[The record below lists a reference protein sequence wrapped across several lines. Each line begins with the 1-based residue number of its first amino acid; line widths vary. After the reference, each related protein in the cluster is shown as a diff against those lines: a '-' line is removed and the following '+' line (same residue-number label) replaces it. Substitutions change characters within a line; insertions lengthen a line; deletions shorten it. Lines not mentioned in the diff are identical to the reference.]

1 MKRNMKSFF
10 LSSIVAWAFL
20 AGSLTSSTRAEDT
33 LRLSVTALPIQLG
46 NPYRSSGIPAIF
58 VVNQVFDALTNTA
71 ADGSPEP
78 WLATSW
84 QAEDPNTW
92 VFTLRDNVTFSN
104 GVPFDANA
112 VVFALNYLTSEEALV
127 ELVSNELRNVAS
139 ASVRDRLSVE
149 IKTHAP
155 DILLPRLLSMMSI
168 VEPGEWQRLGREG
181 FAQQPVGTGPFQVTS
196 WGPQRADLAAFRGS
210 WRAPKVD
217 KLEVLALPERA
228 TRIQALQSGRI
239 DIAMILGP
247 DDIAAVEQSGD
258 VMEVYPLGGV
268 MGFAF
273 VTSKPGPVQDVRVRR
288 ALNLAVNK
296 EAIILGLLQGAG
308 APSGQPVTAATFGHD
323 PSIAPFPYDP
333 EAARALLEEAG
344 YPDGLT
350 LMAEVVPGT
359 ITADATIFQQVAAD
373 LARVGVTLNVQ
384 AVTFPTFSRHYRTAD
399 WDGDMFG
406 MYYNADPYL
415 DGLRPMKHHSCWW
428 QAPWYCDEAIM
439 PVMLEALETFDVE
452 ERRRLTQQVMQFY
465 HDQAT
470 AIYVSEV
477 RGFIGLSKRLKGF
490 RVVNNFLHL
499 HDVTVD

>member
-1 MKRNMKSFF
+1 MKLFF
-10 LSSIVAWAFL
+10 QSSIAALATLGFL
-20 AGSLTSSTRAEDT
+20 LVSPARAEDT
-33 LRLSVTALPIQLG
+33 LRLSVTALPVQLG
-46 NPYRSSGIPAIF
+46 NPFRSSGIPAVF
-58 VVNQVFDALTNTA
+58 VINQVFDALTNTA
-71 ADGSPEP
+71 ADGTPQP

-84 QAEDPNTW
+84 MAEDPNTW
-92 VFTLRDNVTFSN
+92 VFELRDDVRFSN
-104 GVPFDANA
+104 GAPLDAAA
-112 VVFALNYLTSEEALV
+112 VAATLDYLTSEQALV
-127 ELVSNELRNVAS
+127 ELISNELRNVAS
-139 ASVRDRLSVE
+139 ASVRGPLTVQV
-149 IKTHAP
+149 KTHAP
-155 DILLPRLLSMMSI
+155 DILLPRLLSMMNI
-168 VEPGEWQRLGREG
+168 VEPDQWQRLGREG
-181 FAQQPVGTGPFQVTS
+181 FAQEPVGTGPFQVTN

-247 DDIAAVEQSGD
+247 DDVAAVEQAGHR
-258 VMEVYPLGGV
+258 MEIYPLGGV

-296 EAIILGLLQGAG
+296 DAIIAGLLEGAG
-308 APSGQPVTAATFGHD
+308 AASGQPVTAMTFGHD
-323 PSIAPFPYDP
+323 PTIPAFPYDP
-333 EAARALLEEAG
+333 EAAKALLAEAG
-344 YPDGLT
+344 HANGLT

-359 ITADATIFQQVAAD
+359 ITSDATIFQQVAAD

-384 AVTFPTFSRHYRTAD
+384 SVTFPTFSRHYRTAD

-415 DGLRPMKHHSCWW
+415 DGLRPMKQHSCWW
-428 QAPWYCDEAIM
+428 QAPWYCDEVIM
-439 PVMLEALETFDVE
+439 PTLRQALETFDIA
-452 ERRRLTQQVMQFY
+452 EREKLTQQVMRFY

-470 AIYVSEV
+470 AIFVSEV
-477 RGFIGLSKRLKGF
+477 RGFIGLSKRIKGF

-499 HDVTVD
+499 QDVTVDG